1 MHDVVPRTPSKL
13 EDNQLRLMTIRSE
26 GQFNT
31 VVYEEE
37 DIFRSQ
43 TRRDVVLMHPN
54 DMKKLQF
61 VQDQQVLVR
70 GEAGEITVFTRVFD
84 IREGNCAM
92 YYPEANVLLSNKIDQ
107 ESKTPIFKGAVV
119 ELLSCVDV

>member
-1 MHDVVPRTPSKL
+1 
-13 EDNQLRLMTIRSE
+13 MTIRSE

-43 TRRDVVLMHPN
+43 TRRDVVLIHPN
-54 DMKKLQF
+54 DMKKMQF